1 LRKIV
6 LFVLLLSI
14 LTVGSTCRRR
24 NSDIVTVALPEKFTA
39 FDTLTSTAN
48 DASAE
53 RVKSLIFNSLVKK
66 DANFDY
72 VGELAKE
79 IKTSEDGLT
88 LTFVLQDGV
97 KFHNGKEFTSA
108 DVKYTFDEL
117 FKSGGFKSKAF
128 FDTVPVDKSGV
139 PTTPNANIAAAAPK
153 PTEANSNANLKAAPE
168 PKTTSV
174 PHIVSMDAPDPKNV
188 VIKISRPSV
197 RNLLLSNLVA
207 IPIIPEG
214 TVGQQKDSPLGSG
227 PFKFVSF
234 DASQNIVELAAN
246 TDYWDGAPKIPKLR
260 IKTVTDAN
268 SLQAELQTGGVD
280 IAPNPSNLPPDILKT
295 IPSNANLK
303 VEQFDG
309 SNIQYLVFN
318 AQSPPLNN
326 PKVRQAIGYA
336 IDRQKIVTELLFDQ
350 AKVASSILPPQSW
363 AYSPG
368 TQYTYDPERSK
379 RLLQE
384 AGYKNEP
391 VKFKFGSGNAAVS
404 QYAQV
409 IQVALTSVGLNVE
422 IETLEVNTIRT
433 QLAQGQYQM
442 YTGVWVGGNQD
453 PIFLRDLFSST
464 KIPGGSVSCCNRSR
478 YANPEVDATLE
489 EAVNSTD
496 RAKAKDLYVK
506 AWNSISNDVPLL
518 PLWYPAN
525 IIVSNKRIGN
535 IKISPSGDWTFLKD
549 ITVSG

>member
-1 LRKIV
+1 MRKIV

-24 NSDIVTVALPEKFTA
+24 NSDTVTVALPEKFTA

-174 PHIVSMDAPDPKNV
+174 PHIVSMDAPDPKTV

-303 VEQFDG
+303 IEQFDG

-326 PKVRQAIGYA
+326 PKVRQSIGYA

-433 QLAQGQYQM
+433 QLAQGQFQM

-478 YANPEVDATLE
+478 YSNPDVDATLE

-496 RAKAKDLYVK
+496 RNKANELYVK
-506 AWNSISNDVPLL
+506 AWNTISTDLPLL

-549 ITVSG
+549 ITVAG